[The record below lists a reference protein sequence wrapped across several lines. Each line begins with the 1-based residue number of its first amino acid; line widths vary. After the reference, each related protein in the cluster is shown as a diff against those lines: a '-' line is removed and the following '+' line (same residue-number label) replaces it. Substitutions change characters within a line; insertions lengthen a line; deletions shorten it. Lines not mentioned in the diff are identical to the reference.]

1 MLFNRK
7 DVYTVNKLPLKGKYI
22 HKLALFSIY
31 FSITAN
37 IAPVGVILWV
47 NIDLISTK
55 SIYIILIFMAHT
67 NKPEDKK
74 RALLMLFFIIFL
86 HNF

>member
-31 FSITAN
+31 FSITAHS
-37 IAPVGVILWV
+37 APVGVILWV
-47 NIDLISTK
+47 NIDLISMYK
-55 SIYIILIFMAHT
+55 KYIHNT
-67 NKPEDKK
+67 NIHGTYKQTGRQK
-74 RALLMLFFIIFL
+74 RALLMLFL
-86 HNF
+86 

>member
-7 DVYTVNKLPLKGKYI
+7 DVYTVNKLPLKDKYI

-74 RALLMLFFIIFL
+74 KCITYAFFYNFL
-86 HNF
+86 T